1 MTSKHTD
8 TNGDRP
14 EKKRKEPKSTIRQRK
29 QGFVTNTQRYIP
41 FAEIRNDTVIL
52 KNGGLRAVIE
62 VEPLNF
68 NLKSETEQLGIINGY
83 ESFINTITFPLQIL
97 VRSTRVNIEPYLDHI
112 HEQAKAQQNT
122 LLREQTI
129 AYATFI
135 EKIVD
140 VADIMQKEFYIV
152 VPLDDKPRKKNVFA
166 QFFSWLQID
175 DTLAKALQRNRAFQ
189 RQSAR
194 LKERMD
200 LVETGLHNIG
210 LGTKR
215 LPTMELIKLYYHTYN
230 PEVSKVQKI
239 KHESDVN
246 TEQNVL

>member
-1 MTSKHTD
+1 MTSKNND
-8 TNGDRP
+8 KSGN
-14 EKKRKEPKSTIRQRK
+14 KKRKADKSTIRQRK
-29 QGFVTNTQRYIP
+29 KGIITNTQRYIP
-41 FAEIRNDTVIL
+41 FSEIRNDTVIL

-68 NLKSETEQLGIINGY
+68 NLKSETEQMGIINGY

-97 VRSTRVNIEPYLDHI
+97 IRSTRVNIGPYLEHI
-112 HEQAKAQQNT
+112 HEKAKDQNNA

-129 AYATFI
+129 SYATFI

-152 VPLDDKPRKKNVFA
+152 VPLDDKPHKKNVFA

-175 DTLAKALQRNRAFQ
+175 DSITKALQRNRSFQ
-189 RQSAR
+189 RQAAR
-194 LKERMD
+194 LKERID

-215 LPTMELIKLYYHTYN
+215 LETLELIKLYYHTYN
-230 PEVSKVQKI
+230 PEISKVQKI
-239 KHESDVN
+239 KQESDIN
-246 TEQNVL
+246 TEKNVL